1 MKKLLSVLVLGVL
14 LTSCTT
20 ISQDI
25 QMLQTIY
32 PIVYNVNNNG
42 SYICIDST
50 GTYHIRV
57 TLDGQIYSTVRI
69 K

>member
-14 LTSCTT
+14 LTSC
-20 ISQDI
+20 SGPYHDVP
-25 QMLQTIY
+25 MLQTTY
-32 PIVYNVNNNG
+32 PIVYTVNSGN
-42 SYICIDST
+42 YICIDSI

-57 TLDGQIYSTVRI
+57 TIDGRIYSTIRI